1 MNNYEYL
8 IASLPDISKEWKGS
22 EEQSWENIIAE
33 IKGLCSASDNK
44 LVDALLEG
52 YDDSKLCEEF
62 YTKALASKNK
72 FIRDYFTFDLNVR
85 NAKVRYLNKALD
97 RPAGTDIFMETVGE
111 FAEGQKLDGVL
122 DTSDILSRER
132 GIDDLMWEKIDE
144 ITTFD
149 YFDIVFRFGFR
160 KSNIRDIIAIDV
172 VNVVSVEIENFAEH
186 DKGFGFEDP
195 VRIFAFKNASEVR
208 NHAGFYTEDRRTA
221 KANGFHSAVGF
232 LFLLGDDKFAVIKIA
247 FLAVII
253 SGKLFFY
260 YGNNIKIIHCQ
271 APFE

>member
-111 FAEGQKLDGVL
+111 FAEGQKLDCVL

-132 GIDDLMWEKIDE
+132 GIDDLMWEKIDG

-149 YFDIVFRFGFR
+149 YFDIDAVLGF
-160 KSNIRDIIAIDV
+160 IAKLHI
-172 VNVVSVEIENFAEH
+172 VSRWLKLDPESGKAMFARLV
-186 DKGFGFEDP
+186 D
-195 VRIFAFKNASEVR
+195 EVR
-208 NHAGFYTEDRRTA
+208 GSYTGIREAAD
-221 KANGFHSAVGF
+221 KAV
-232 LFLLGDDKFAVIKIA
+232 
-247 FLAVII
+247 
-253 SGKLFFY
+253 
-260 YGNNIKIIHCQ
+260 
-271 APFE
+271 E